1 MNIDKW
7 MYPKPKVNWKLEDH
21 LGEII
26 WIPVYQESRS
36 QPKSAAQLVDLQEY
50 CSKENHDT
58 SFFGSGIKKFF
69 GWGSENKPPH
79 EPHDPRN
86 SVTRNRGN
94 QDQPT
99 PERQAMMLKE
109 VNAVYSST
117 LGVSERQVANGF
129 DQKEDYTNPL
139 QGIARFHPKNV
150 NGDPYRQSQF
160 GESPFQGNSS
170 YAQQTTLSD
179 SHPDNTP
186 YSNRAG
192 VQQFALSPVEAS
204 KGQPRYSIPCLF
216 LRQNMFQTKILL
228 YFHSNAED
236 IHLSYELCKALMIQ
250 LNVCVLAMEYPGYSY
265 FIEKDLETSE
275 ECICANAL
283 HVFDYLVA
291 ELHVSPCRLCL
302 NPSRHLSPR
311 KVNWMHAG
319 HRPRRQTKGW
329 SPRGCKSILEHQS
342 SS

>member
-26 WIPVYQESRS
+26 WVPVYQGSKTPS
-36 QPKSAAQLVDLQEY
+36 KAPAQLVDLQEY

-79 EPHDPRN
+79 EQQDPRN
-86 SVTRNRGN
+86 SITRNRGQQEQAN
-94 QDQPT
+94 

-117 LGVSERQVANGF
+117 LGVSERQVASGF
-129 DQKEDYTNPL
+129 DQKEDYINPL

-160 GESPFQGNSS
+160 GETPFQGNSS

-179 SHPDNTP
+179 SQPDNMA
-186 YSNRAG
+186 YSNR
-192 VQQFALSPVEAS
+192 VPMQQYPLSTVEAS

-216 LRQNMFQTKILL
+216 LRQNMFQNKILL

-250 LNVCVLAMEYPGYSY
+250 LNMCVLAMEYPGYSY

-283 HVFDYLVA
+283 HVFDFLTN
-291 ELHVSPCRLCL
+291 ELQV
-302 NPSRHLSPR
+302 NPSRLVQNPRRHLPPWKIHR
-311 KVNWMHAG
+311 LHAC
-319 HRPRRQTKGW
+319 HRP
-329 SPRGCKSILEHQS
+329 GC
-342 SS
+342 